1 MSDACRCERN
11 LLSPTAGLL
20 ALGYYDGP
28 ISGVAACSRCQAKFA
43 FDMLYWTNDH
53 RFRMYMIFKIRDD
66 EYSTIVDE
74 IGEDISSDEI
84 KYKIVKSMLHPRSV
98 PDELIVWDN
107 LLDRF
112 HAILLISDLTS
123 NNLWQS
129 WDSRS
134 EEIDSLLILDLI
146 LPGEIGNRK

>member
-1 MSDACRCERN
+1 
-11 LLSPTAGLL
+11 
-20 ALGYYDGP
+20 
-28 ISGVAACSRCQAKFA
+28 
-43 FDMLYWTNDH
+43 
-53 RFRMYMIFKIRDD
+53 MYMIFKIRDD